1 MRSSR
6 VVGIISFLIAVL
18 SVSTAGSAV
27 AAPAPPPSA
36 PFTAQAIAAGLSD
49 GQARW
54 LQAEVDRTIA
64 RTGGTQTA
72 PNQIQFDGATMTIAL
87 PGEQHP
93 RNFSDNEFAPNAY
106 CAYGHLC
113 LYRGPSY
120 TGTKVDLYACN
131 SRYSLP
137 GWTGRGSFINNQTA
151 GTIAD
156 FYTKTGYYAGSMAYD
171 ISVDYDWT
179 PIWYVRACST

>member
-6 VVGIISFLIAVL
+6 FIGIISSLIAVL
-18 SVSTAGSAV
+18 SVSTAESVV
-27 AAPAPPPSA
+27 AAPASLPSA
-36 PFTAQAIAAGLSD
+36 LSTAQATAAGLSD
-49 GQARW
+49 GQAGW

-64 RTGGTQTA
+64 RSGGAQTA
-72 PNQIQFDGATMTIAL
+72 PNRIQFDGAVMTIAL

-93 RNFSDNEFAPNAY
+93 RNFSDS
-106 CAYGHLC
+106 
-113 LYRGPSY
+113 GPSY
-120 TGTKVDLYACN
+120 TGTKVDLYQCN

-137 GWTGRGSFINNQTA
+137 GWTGHGSFINNQTA

-156 FYTKTGYYAGSMAYD
+156 SYTRTGYCAGSMAFD
-171 ISVDYDWT
+171 FSVHYDWT